1 LSQTAFG
8 GLKQSGLGREGG
20 REGLL
25 RSLETETETET
36 ETTVVLDGAPQGFDT

>member
-25 RSLETETETET
+25 RSLETENI
-36 ETTVVLDGAPQGFDT
+36 VLDCAPQGFDT